1 MSDRRARLISRLK
14 NRAKDGKT
22 IFNNITIPQ
31 PVDNRTPQQ
40 KRIDR
45 EIAKKKEEEDAIK
58 LIEENKEKIFNL
70 SFEKQDWEHEWNLEE
85 YQKDRIW
92 RYEDEYPRDE
102 SYEGVAQWCICYK
115 CRPEWHSQPGGV
127 IYINRERNKEQW
139 EIYRMNKEDSER
151 ERQRLKKK
159 ANDAYRKKL
168 ERRRV
173 KKEAEEKARKE
184 KEEKEKEELHKKLD
198 EQEKEYRKFL
208 IEEKDKERE
217 NIIESKGWSKKV
229 SKSNNKI
236 YWYNSKTKEKIW
248 DKDMNVDYNVWL
260 EFYSNRVNKILS
272 IVLR

>member
-115 CRPEWHSQPGGV
+115 CRPEWHSQLSFNPAV
-127 IYINRERNKEQW
+127 QET
-139 EIYRMNKEDSER
+139 
-151 ERQRLKKK
+151 LH
-159 ANDAYRKKL
+159 DAS
-168 ERRRV
+168 RRV
-173 KKEAEEKARKE
+173 NGLKPNETQTTN
-184 KEEKEKEELHKKLD
+184 LL
-198 EQEKEYRKFL
+198 
-208 IEEKDKERE
+208 
-217 NIIESKGWSKKV
+217 
-229 SKSNNKI
+229 
-236 YWYNSKTKEKIW
+236 TK
-248 DKDMNVDYNVWL
+248 
-260 EFYSNRVNKILS
+260 
-272 IVLR
+272 